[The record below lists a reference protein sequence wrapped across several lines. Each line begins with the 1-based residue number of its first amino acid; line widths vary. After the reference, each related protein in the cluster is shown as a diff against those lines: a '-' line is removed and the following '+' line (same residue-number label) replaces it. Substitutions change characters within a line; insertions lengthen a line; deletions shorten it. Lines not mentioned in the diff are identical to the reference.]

1 MTIFL
6 ILPTKKKKSFE
17 NTESVEVAFGA
28 LSN

>member
-6 ILPTKKKKSFE
+6 ILPTKKKSFE